1 MKKFFVKQT
10 DTRTLPKLHE
20 RLFPHTNQNKHTHTH
35 THTQTQSHP
44 NRFSLSLSLFR
55 YVFVSC
61 GLPSA
66 AYLSHYTGLP
76 SVVDSLSIGLPS
88 VVDSRSIGLPSVV
101 NRFSLDWSALSG
113 PVDASSSVCACGT
126 SLKHYRI
133 SGLSLKVLGCGLQGF
148 EGPWEASGCVGACK
162 VICWCESFLEIT
174 KCCGTWA
181 PKGVRLYIH
190 IYRVFKVWGRAFVDS
205 GLSFL
210 LRISA
215 LRVYTIGF

>member
-1 MKKFFVKQT
+1 MKDSFHTQT
-10 DTRTLPKLHE
+10 K
-20 RLFPHTNQNKHTHTH
+20 TN

-44 NRFSLSLSLFR
+44 NRFSPSLSLSLFR
-55 YVFVSC
+55 YVFVSWFAFS
-61 GLPSA
+61 GLSLSLYWSA
-66 AYLSHYTGLP
+66 LSGRF
-76 SVVDSLSIGLPS
+76 SLSIGLPS
-88 VVDSRSIGLPSVV
+88 VVDSLSIGLPSVV

-162 VICWCESFLEIT
+162 VICWCESSLEIT

-190 IYRVFKVWGRAFVDS
+190 IY
-205 GLSFL
+205 
-210 LRISA
+210 
-215 LRVYTIGF
+215 IGFSKFGVEPL

>member
-1 MKKFFVKQT
+1 MKDSCHTQT
-10 DTRTLPKLHE
+10 K
-20 RLFPHTNQNKHTHTH
+20 TNTHTH
-35 THTQTQSHP
+35 TNTKPSKP
-44 NRFSLSLSLFR
+44 ILSLSLYSGMSLFL
-55 YVFVSC
+55 

-88 VVDSRSIGLPSVV
+88 VVDSLSIGLPSVV

-162 VICWCESFLEIT
+162 VICWCESFGDYEVLWNLGAKRGSAIYT
-174 KCCGTWA
+174 
-181 PKGVRLYIH
+181 YI
-190 IYRVFKVWGRAFVDS
+190 
-205 GLSFL
+205 
-210 LRISA
+210 
-215 LRVYTIGF
+215 

>member
-1 MKKFFVKQT
+1 MKDSFHTQT
-10 DTRTLPKLHE
+10 K
-20 RLFPHTNQNKHTHTH
+20 TNTHTH
-35 THTQTQSHP
+35 TNTKPSKP
-44 NRFSLSLSLFR
+44 ILSLSLYSGMSLFL
-55 YVFVSC
+55 

-88 VVDSRSIGLPSVV
+88 VVDSLSIGLPSVV

-205 GLSFL
+205 ELSFL

>member
-1 MKKFFVKQT
+1 MKDSFHTQT
-10 DTRTLPKLHE
+10 K
-20 RLFPHTNQNKHTHTH
+20 TN

-44 NRFSLSLSLFR
+44 NRFSPSLSLFIPVCLCFLVCLQR
-55 YVFVSC
+55 PISRTILVCPQWSI
-61 GLPSA
+61 
-66 AYLSHYTGLP
+66 LSLLVCP
-76 SVVDSLSIGLPS
+76 QWSILSLLVCPQWSIG
-88 VVDSRSIGLPSVV
+88 
-101 NRFSLDWSALSG
+101 SLDWSALSG

>member
-1 MKKFFVKQT
+1 MKDSFHTQT
-10 DTRTLPKLHE
+10 K
-20 RLFPHTNQNKHTHTH
+20 TNTHTH
-35 THTQTQSHP
+35 KHKAIQTD
-44 NRFSLSLSLFR
+44 SLSLSLYSGMSLFL
-55 YVFVSC
+55 

-88 VVDSRSIGLPSVV
+88 VVDSLSIGLPSVV

-190 IYRVFKVWGRAFVDS
+190 IY
-205 GLSFL
+205 
-210 LRISA
+210 
-215 LRVYTIGF
+215 IGFSKFGVEPL